1 MRMLFQKGRNMQ
13 TRTIVE
19 RLLSKKQVREI
30 VGLSYAQ
37 MARLENAK
45 PPKFPKRIRLTDH
58 PRGRCA
64 YAESEIVAWVAERIA
79 LRSKQPQ

>member
-1 MRMLFQKGRNMQ
+1 MQMRQ
-13 TRTIVE
+13 IVE

-37 MARLENAK
+37 TYRLENAK
-45 PPKFPKRIRLTDH
+45 PPRFPKRIRLTDH

-64 YAESEIVAWVAERIA
+64 YAESEIAAWVAERIA
-79 LRSKQPQ
+79 LRSKQPR

>member
-1 MRMLFQKGRNMQ
+1 MLTRQ
-13 TRTIVE
+13 TVE